1 MENIQATHAAFAA
14 LTKSG
19 DVVAWGDPFAGG
31 DASAVQNQLKNVK
44 QIQAWFAGSHVNEKA
59 SLEPWNFDVSEV
71 DCTKMGSFF
80 GPGVGISYVFIGVA

>member
-14 LTKSG
+14 ITKSG

-44 QIQAWFAGSHVNEKA
+44 QIQAWFAGSHVNGKA
-59 SLEPWNFDVSEV
+59 SQKNMEF
-71 DCTKMGSFF
+71 
-80 GPGVGISYVFIGVA
+80 